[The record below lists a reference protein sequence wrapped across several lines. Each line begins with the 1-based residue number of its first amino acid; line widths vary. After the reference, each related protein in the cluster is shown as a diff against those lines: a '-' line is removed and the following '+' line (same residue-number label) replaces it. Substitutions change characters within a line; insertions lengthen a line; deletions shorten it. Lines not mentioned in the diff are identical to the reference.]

1 MKSNSN
7 VRFLRTVTSTIMLG
21 GKRNI
26 AWVALLAA
34 AGALLEAA
42 GVGSVMPFIAVATDP
57 GIIERVETLGALERW
72 TGLER
77 DSFVFFLGAV
87 FAVTTVIAN
96 VASIANTIA
105 LTRFSATIGYRLST
119 HLLRKLMARP
129 YEYFLTANTAAL
141 SALVLASTRRVS
153 DGIVSPFI
161 IMLAR
166 SVAALAVLS
175 ILFWA
180 NPLVTLVVIG
190 IVAPLYG
197 VIFSVVRARLNY
209 IGSEIVVQDQASHRA
224 LNEALAGIKDLQ
236 ILGRTHDMSERFE
249 RAVQSLA
256 TVQTAGSVITQ
267 FPKYVIETAGVL
279 TIVGVILW
287 GLVNSN
293 EPGVAVSLAALYA
306 YAGYRLLPAAQ
317 AIFGSVSMIWYNADS
332 IVAVARELNDGDV
345 TARDPMTTSRTGP
358 VTRFHSS
365 VSLRDVTFT
374 YPAAD
379 TPALRCV
386 SLDISAGMHVGIVG
400 PSGSGKST
408 ILDVLVGLLV
418 PERGGVYIDD
428 RRLEPQQMAAWRSTI
443 GYVPQSVFL
452 ADANVA
458 ENIAFGLPP
467 AQIDHRRVR
476 AAAEAA
482 QLHEFIEQSLTDG
495 YATVIGERGIRLSG
509 GQRQR
514 LGIARALYHDPQLLI
529 LDEATNALDAATES
543 GFMSTIRS
551 LTGSRTVVCVAHRL
565 TTVSGCDKIFVVS
578 EGSIAAVGTYDS
590 LHKESSDFQT
600 LIAAGSHKP
609 A

>member
-1 MKSNSN
+1 
-7 VRFLRTVTSTIMLG
+7 MLG

-26 AWVALLAA
+26 VWVVMLAL

-57 GIIERVETLGALERW
+57 GIVDRISSLRILETW
-72 TGLER
+72 TGLQR
-77 DSFVFFLGAV
+77 TSFVFFLGAV

-96 VASIANTIA
+96 LASVANAIA
-105 LTRFSATIGYRLST
+105 LTRFSATIAYRLST

-129 YEYFLTANTAAL
+129 YDYFLTANTAAL
-141 SALVLASTRRVS
+141 SALVLVSTRRVS

-161 IMLAR
+161 TMLAR
-166 SVAALAVLS
+166 GIAALSVLS

-190 IVAPLYG
+190 ILAPLYG
-197 VIFSVVRARLNY
+197 VIFSLVRARLNH
-209 IGSEIVVQDQASHRA
+209 IGSEIVRQDQASHRA

-236 ILGRTHDMSERFE
+236 ILGRTGYASERFD
-249 RAVQSLA
+249 RAVRLLA

-287 GLVNSN
+287 GLANTN

-317 AIFGSVSMIWYNADS
+317 AVFGSVSTIWYNADS
-332 IVAVARELNDGDV
+332 IVAVAQELNSGDAAE
-345 TARDPMTTSRTGP
+345 TDPSTKPAPGI
-358 VTRFHSS
+358 VGRFHSQ
-365 VSLRDVTFT
+365 VSLKDVTFR
-374 YPAAD
+374 YPTGDKAALQ
-379 TPALRCV
+379 AV
-386 SLDISAGMHVGIVG
+386 SIDIPAGMHLGIVG

-418 PERGGVYIDD
+418 AERGGVHVDGRLLD
-428 RRLEPQQMAAWRSTI
+428 RQDMAAWRSTV

-452 ADANVA
+452 ADATVA
-458 ENIAFGLPP
+458 ENIAFGIPP
-467 AQIDHRRVR
+467 EQIDHHRVR
-476 AAAEAA
+476 AAAESA
-482 QLHEFIEQSLTDG
+482 QLHDFIEQSLANG
-495 YATVIGERGIRLSG
+495 YATEIGERGIRLSG

-514 LGIARALYHDPQLLI
+514 LGIARALYQDPQLLI
-529 LDEATNALDAATES
+529 LDEATNALDATTES

-551 LTGSRTVVCVAHRL
+551 LAGSRTVISVAHRL
-565 TTVSGCDKIFVVS
+565 STVSACDKIYVVS
-578 EGSIAAVGTYDS
+578 EGCITAVGTYES
-590 LHKESSDFQT
+590 LHRESSDFQT
-600 LIAAGSHKP
+600 LIAAGSKSP